1 MFFCCCCFFLSLSLH
16 LSFSPP
22 LLLFDA
28 TISFT
33 QFVHVDTADKPYL
46 TKPATRVDRI
56 QPSKETSCHA
66 FVLSIFQVR
75 HLSYVETRREQE
87 TSIVTRHNCKIRLD
101 TNYGVVET
109 FKETEDM
116 SVLCPLFVHFFI
128 NFLSLV
134 NVTFLVCL
142 SFSILLNYF

>member
-22 LLLFDA
+22 LLLFDR

-46 TKPATRVDRI
+46 TEPATRVDGV

-66 FVLSIFQVR
+66 FVLTIFQVR
-75 HLSYVETRREQE
+75 HLSFVETRSEQK
-87 TSIVTRHNCKIRLD
+87 TSIVTRISVKLDWIR
-101 TNYGVVET
+101 T
-109 FKETEDM
+109 TEWLKR
-116 SVLCPLFVHFFI
+116 SKKLRTCQYYVLC
-128 NFLSLV
+128 LSI
-134 NVTFLVCL
+134 FH
-142 SFSILLNYF
+142 